1 MAGKM
6 AAIPG
11 VDVIDLQA
19 QSLETTPGTYESF
32 VEQASAQAKKA
43 NSSIVVLAGLSTSP
57 NSSTSPTAGELEQD
71 ASAVQPY
78 VSGFWM
84 NIPDGDN
91 AMAEAVM
98 IANVPLKA
106 PATPAGEGG
115 ARPTRA
121 WASSRALP
129 SLREISSDLWWQVW
143 LPRRSGRPPADA
155 RGRGA
160 RCPL

>member
-19 QSLETTPGTYESF
+19 QSLETTPSTYKSF
-32 VEQASAQAKKA
+32 VEQASAQARKA
-43 NSSIVVLAGLSTSP
+43 KPSIVVLAGLSTSP
-57 NSSTSPTAGELEQD
+57 NTPASPTASQLEQD

-91 AMAEAVM
+91 AMAEKII
-98 IANVPLKA
+98 IAEV
-106 PATPAGEGG
+106 
-115 ARPTRA
+115 
-121 WASSRALP
+121 
-129 SLREISSDLWWQVW
+129 
-143 LPRRSGRPPADA
+143 
-155 RGRGA
+155 
-160 RCPL
+160 